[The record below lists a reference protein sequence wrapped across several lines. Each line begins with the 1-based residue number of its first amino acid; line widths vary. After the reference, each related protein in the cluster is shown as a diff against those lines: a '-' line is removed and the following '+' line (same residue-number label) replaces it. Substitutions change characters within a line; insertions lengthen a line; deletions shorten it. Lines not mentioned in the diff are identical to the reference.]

1 MGYFLRTKFF
11 IYFVSM
17 NTFKNK
23 VAIITGAGIG
33 IGYEIAVQLAE
44 SGACIILNDID
55 QQVAERAA
63 SALRQKGGQV
73 ETVVGDSGDLKTISA
88 MVERAVSVFG
98 RLDMAVANAGITS
111 FGHFLDYPQEHF
123 QQLLHVNLQGSF
135 YLAQHAARQMV
146 KQGEG
151 GRILLMSSV
160 TGQTWHPEVTA
171 YGMSKA
177 ALIFLAK
184 SLGVELGPENI
195 TVNAIAPGATLTQRT
210 LELEEG
216 HFEESWKRIT
226 PLGKCATT
234 ADIAHTALF
243 LLSEKAG
250 HITGQTITVDGGWTA
265 VSPPPH

>member
-1 MGYFLRTKFF
+1 MD
-11 IYFVSM
+11 S
-17 NTFKNK
+17 FKDK

-33 IGYEIAVQLAE
+33 IGFEIACQLAAK
-44 SGACIILNDID
+44 GAHIILNDINAEAA
-55 QQVAERAA
+55 QKAVASIRHT
-63 SALRQKGGQV
+63 GGKAEAV
-73 ETVVGDSGDLKTISA
+73 MGDSGDLNVIDEMIKSA
-88 MVERAVSVFG
+88 HSAFG
-98 RLDMAVANAGITS
+98 RLDFAVANAGITS
-111 FGHFLDYPQEHF
+111 FGDFLDYPQEHF

-135 YLAQHAARQMV
+135 YLAQLAARQMV

-160 TGQTWHPEVTA
+160 TGQTYHPEVTA

-184 SLGVELGPENI
+184 SLGVELGSHQI
-195 TVNAIAPGATLTQRT
+195 TVNAIAPGATLTERT
-210 LELEEG
+210 RKLESGNFDEA
-216 HFEESWKRIT
+216 WQRIT

-234 ADIAHTALF
+234 EDIAHTALF

-250 HITGQTITVDGGWTA
+250 HITGQTITVDGGWTS